1 MVQWYCEI
9 LILVDFASDGTSL
22 PDLEAYVSFWATTVL
37 LFHI

>member
-9 LILVDFASDGTSL
+9 LILVHFASDGTRL
-22 PDLEAYVSFWATTVL
+22 PDIEAYVSFWVTIVL